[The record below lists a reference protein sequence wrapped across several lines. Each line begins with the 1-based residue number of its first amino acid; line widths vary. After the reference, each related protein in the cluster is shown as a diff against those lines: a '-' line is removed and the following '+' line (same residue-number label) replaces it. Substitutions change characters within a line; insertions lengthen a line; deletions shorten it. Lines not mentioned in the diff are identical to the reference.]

1 MRTAPKTS
9 RARGAHPRRGAAPT
23 FVARRGGAPWT
34 ETVTLSNRRRV
45 VLRPIRADDTTA
57 LRRGFAALSPEDVRL
72 RFLHPITEMTEE
84 LAQRLC
90 TLDARREL
98 ALVLAEPPP
107 EGDALVG
114 AVARA
119 TIPEGGD
126 TAEFALIVARPLR
139 GYGLGEHLLR
149 KLIGWARRKRMRR
162 IVGHV
167 LNENDA
173 MLALAAKLGFT
184 RASASGEPG
193 VTEIQLALART

>member
-9 RARGAHPRRGAAPT
+9 RTTAAHPRRGAGPT

-45 VLRPIRADDTTA
+45 VLRPIRPDDTTA
-57 LRRGFAALSPEDVRL
+57 LRRGFTALSPQDVRL
-72 RFLHPITEMTEE
+72 RFLHPVTEMTEE

-90 TLDARREL
+90 AVDTRREL

-119 TIPEGGD
+119 SIAEGGD
-126 TAEFALIVARPLR
+126 TAEFALILARPLR

-149 KLIGWARRKRMRR
+149 KLIGWARRKRVRR

-167 LNENDA
+167 LNENDT
-173 MLALAAKLGFT
+173 MLALTAKLGFT
-184 RASASGEPG
+184 RTSMPDESGLSE
-193 VTEIQLALART
+193 VRLELARR